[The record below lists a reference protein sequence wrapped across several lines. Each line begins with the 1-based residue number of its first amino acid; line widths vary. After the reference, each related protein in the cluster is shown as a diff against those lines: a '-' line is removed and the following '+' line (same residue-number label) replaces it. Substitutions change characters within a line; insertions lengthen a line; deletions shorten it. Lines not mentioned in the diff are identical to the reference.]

1 MILCSNCCAL
11 SLLFLYPLAS
21 SLSLNELMV
30 AKLTTSQLHKIVFT
44 ISVLTSQ
51 LLFSQTRKKDSI
63 KEQAIKT
70 VNIYKKN
77 FKEILPAQTLQGEEL
92 ERLNSHSVADA
103 LRYFSGVQIKDYGGM
118 GGLKTVNIR
127 SMGSQ
132 HVGVF
137 YDGIQLGNAQNGQ
150 VDLGRYSLDDLEE
163 ISLYNGQKS
172 EIFQP
177 AKDFGSSGSIYLQP
191 KTPVFT
197 GNRKT
202 NLTIRAKSASIDLF
216 NPSFRLEQ
224 KISKRIA
231 ASFSG
236 EFFQSDGL
244 YKFRYSRKYPN
255 GTIASDTI
263 SKRYDSDIKAKR
275 FETSV
280 NGTLNN
286 GSWNIR
292 GYGYI
297 SNRGIPAPIVK
308 NRFKARGA
316 RMLDENYFVQANFR
330 KKLFPKFETQLKAK
344 FAYDY
349 TYFNDTVRSQA
360 QYPAKDRY
368 IQREVYLSSSNIYS
382 VNSNWDVSLSGDFQY
397 NNLDATLKNFSYPT
411 RYTTLVALATTYQ
424 WNRFKFLGSLL
435 GTFTSE
441 KVKMNFKPDDRREWA
456 PAFFMSYQ
464 PASIPELT
472 LRAFYKKIFRL
483 PTFNDLYYTSVGNT
497 FLKPEF
503 THQYDVGFTY
513 QKKYDK
519 SLFKGL
525 YVKVDGYYNRVTD
538 KIVAIPTTNMFR
550 WMMLNLGKVEI
561 IGADVNVQ
569 TELMLGKVKL
579 RPLLAY
585 TYQSAKDKTITKG
598 VKETYYSQQIPYTPK
613 HSGSFTL
620 MADYKDWSF
629 NYSTIY
635 VGERY
640 DGQQDNIRYNYIQPW
655 YTHDL
660 SVQRKLSLA
669 GHPFKINLEMNN
681 VFNQYYDVVLNYP
694 MPGRNFRLTLNFTL

>member
-1 MILCSNCCAL
+1 
-11 SLLFLYPLAS
+11 
-21 SLSLNELMV
+21 MV
-30 AKLTTSQLHKIVFT
+30 AKLTTSQLHKVVFT

-63 KEQAIKT
+63 KEETIKA

-177 AKDFGSSGSIYLQP
+177 AKDFGASGSIYLQS

-231 ASFSG
+231 ASFSA
-236 EFFQSDGL
+236 EFLQSDGL

-275 FETSV
+275 FETAV

-316 RMLDENYFVQANFR
+316 RMLDENYFVQADFR

-349 TYFNDTVRSQA
+349 TYFNDTVLSQA
-360 QYPAKDRY
+360 HYPAKDRY

-382 VNSNWDVSLSGDFQY
+382 VNSNWDVSVSGDFQY

-411 RYTTLVALATTYQ
+411 RYTALVALATTYQ

-441 KVKMNFKPDDRREWA
+441 KVKMNFKPDDRREWT

-464 PASIPELT
+464 PVSIPQLT

-497 FLKPEF
+497 FLSPEF
-503 THQYDVGFTY
+503 THQYDLGFTY

-519 SLFKGL
+519 SVFKGL
-525 YVKVDGYYNRVTD
+525 YVKVDGYYNKVAD

-569 TELMLGKVKL
+569 TELMLGNVKVK
-579 RPLLAY
+579 PLLAY
-585 TYQSAKDKTITKG
+585 TYQSAQDKTITEG
-598 VKETYYSQQIPYTPK
+598 VKETYYGGQIPYTPK

>member
-1 MILCSNCCAL
+1 
-11 SLLFLYPLAS
+11 
-21 SLSLNELMV
+21 MV
-30 AKLTTSQLHKIVFT
+30 AKLTTSQLHKVVFT
-44 ISVLTSQ
+44 ICVLTSQ

-63 KEQAIKT
+63 KEEAIKA
-70 VNIYKKN
+70 VNIYKKS

-224 KISKRIA
+224 KISKRMA
-231 ASFSG
+231 ASFSA
-236 EFFQSDGL
+236 EFLQSDGL
-244 YKFRYSRKYPN
+244 YKFRYGRKYPN
-255 GTIASDTI
+255 GATASDTI

-316 RMLDENYFVQANFR
+316 RMLDENYFVQVNFR

-360 QYPAKDRY
+360 QYQAKNTY

-382 VNSNWDVSLSGDFQY
+382 VNSNWDVSVSGDFQY
-397 NNLDATLKNFSYPT
+397 NNLDADLKNFSYPT

-441 KVKMNFKPDDRREWA
+441 KVKMNFKPDDRREWT

-472 LRAFYKKIFRL
+472 LRAFYKNIFRL

-497 FLKPEF
+497 FLNPEF

-519 SLFKGL
+519 SLIKGI
-525 YVKVDGYYNRVTD
+525 YAKVDGYYNKVTD

-561 IGADVNVQ
+561 MGADVNLQ

-585 TYQSAKDKTITKG
+585 TYQSAQDKTITKG
-598 VKETYYSQQIPYTPK
+598 FKETYYGEQIPYTPK

-660 SVQRKLSLA
+660 SVQRKLTLA

>member
-1 MILCSNCCAL
+1 
-11 SLLFLYPLAS
+11 
-21 SLSLNELMV
+21 MV
-30 AKLTTSQLHKIVFT
+30 AKLTTSQLHKVVFT
-44 ISVLTSQ
+44 ICVLTSQ

-63 KEQAIKT
+63 KGEAIKA
-70 VNIYKKN
+70 VNIYKKS

-231 ASFSG
+231 ASVSA
-236 EFFQSDGL
+236 EFLQSDGL

-255 GTIASDTI
+255 GATASDTI

-360 QYPAKDRY
+360 QYQAKNTY

-382 VNSNWDVSLSGDFQY
+382 VNSNWDVSVSGDFQY
-397 NNLDATLKNFSYPT
+397 NNLDADLKNFSYPT

-441 KVKMNFKPDDRREWA
+441 KVKMNFKPDDRREWT

-472 LRAFYKKIFRL
+472 LRAFYKNIFRL

-497 FLKPEF
+497 FLNPEF

-519 SLFKGL
+519 SLIKGI
-525 YVKVDGYYNRVTD
+525 YAKVDGYYNKVTD

-561 IGADVNVQ
+561 MGADVNLQ

-585 TYQSAKDKTITKG
+585 TYQSAQDKTITKG
-598 VKETYYSQQIPYTPK
+598 FKETYYGEQIPYTPK

>member
-1 MILCSNCCAL
+1 
-11 SLLFLYPLAS
+11 
-21 SLSLNELMV
+21 MV
-30 AKLTTSQLHKIVFT
+30 AKLTTSQLHKVVFT
-44 ISVLTSQ
+44 ICVLTSQ

-63 KEQAIKT
+63 KGEAIKA
-70 VNIYKKN
+70 VNIYKKS

-191 KTPVFT
+191 KTPVFA

-231 ASFSG
+231 ASVSA
-236 EFFQSDGL
+236 EFLQSDGL

-255 GTIASDTI
+255 GATASDTI

-316 RMLDENYFVQANFR
+316 RMLDENYFVQVNFR

-360 QYPAKDRY
+360 QYQAKNTY

-382 VNSNWDVSLSGDFQY
+382 VNSNWDVSVSGDFQY
-397 NNLDATLKNFSYPT
+397 NNLDADLKNFSYPT

-441 KVKMNFKPDDRREWA
+441 KVKMNFKPDDRREWT

-472 LRAFYKKIFRL
+472 LRAFYKNIFRL

-497 FLKPEF
+497 FLNPEF

-519 SLFKGL
+519 SLIKGI
-525 YVKVDGYYNRVTD
+525 YAKVDGYYNKVTD

-561 IGADVNVQ
+561 MGADVNLQ

-585 TYQSAKDKTITKG
+585 TYQSAQDKTITKG
-598 VKETYYSQQIPYTPK
+598 FKETYYGEQIPYTPK

>member
-1 MILCSNCCAL
+1 
-11 SLLFLYPLAS
+11 
-21 SLSLNELMV
+21 MV
-30 AKLTTSQLHKIVFT
+30 AKLTTFQFCKIVFT
-44 ISVLTSQ
+44 VLVLTSQ
-51 LLFSQTRKKDSI
+51 PLFSQTRKKDSI
-63 KEQAIKT
+63 KEEAIKA

-103 LRYFSGVQIKDYGGM
+103 LRYFSGLQIKDYGGM
-118 GGLKTVNIR
+118 GGMKTVNIR

-137 YDGIQLGNAQNGQ
+137 YDGIQLGNAQNGL

-231 ASFSG
+231 TSFSA
-236 EFFQSDGL
+236 EFLQSDGL
-244 YKFRYSRKYPN
+244 YKFRYGRKYPN
-255 GTIASDTI
+255 GKTASDTI

-316 RMLDENYFVQANFR
+316 RMLDESYFVQANFR

-349 TYFNDTVRSQA
+349 TYFNDTVRSQSGM
-360 QYPAKDRY
+360 PAKNTY
-368 IQREVYLSSSNIYS
+368 IQREVYVSSSNVYS
-382 VNSNWDVSLSGDFQY
+382 ITPDWDVSLNGDFQY
-397 NNLDATLKNFSYPT
+397 NNLDADLHNFSYPT

-441 KVKMNFKPDDRREWA
+441 DVKMNFKADDRREWT

-472 LRAFYKKIFRL
+472 VRAFYKNIFRL

-503 THQYDVGFTY
+503 THQYDLGFTY

-525 YVKVDGYYNRVTD
+525 YVKVDGYYNKVTD
-538 KIVAIPTTNMFR
+538 KIVAIPTSNMFR

-569 TELMLGKVKL
+569 AEMMLGNVKIK
-579 RPLLAY
+579 PLLAY
-585 TYQSAKDKTITKG
+585 TYQSAQDKTITKG
-598 VKETYYSQQIPYTPK
+598 FKETYYGEQIPYTPR

>member
-1 MILCSNCCAL
+1 
-11 SLLFLYPLAS
+11 
-21 SLSLNELMV
+21 MV
-30 AKLTTSQLHKIVFT
+30 AKLTTFQICKIVFT
-44 ISVLTSQ
+44 VLVLTSQ
-51 LLFSQTRKKDSI
+51 PLFSQTRKKDSI
-63 KEQAIKT
+63 KEEAIKA

-103 LRYFSGVQIKDYGGM
+103 LRYFSGLQIKDYGGM
-118 GGLKTVNIR
+118 GGMKTVNIR

-137 YDGIQLGNAQNGQ
+137 YDGIQLGNAQNGL

-231 ASFSG
+231 TSFSA
-236 EFFQSDGL
+236 EFLQSDGL
-244 YKFRYSRKYPN
+244 YKFRYGRKYPN
-255 GTIASDTI
+255 GETASDTI

-316 RMLDENYFVQANFR
+316 RMLDESYFVQANFR

-349 TYFNDTVRSQA
+349 TYFNDTVRSQSGM
-360 QYPAKDRY
+360 PAKNTY
-368 IQREVYLSSSNIYS
+368 IQREVYVSSSNLYS
-382 VNSNWDVSLSGDFQY
+382 ITPDWDVSLNGDFQY
-397 NNLDATLKNFSYPT
+397 NNLDADLHNFSYPT
-411 RYTTLVALATTYQ
+411 RYTTLVALASTYQ

-441 KVKMNFKPDDRREWA
+441 DVKMNFKADDRREWT

-472 LRAFYKKIFRL
+472 VRAFYKNIFRL

-503 THQYDVGFTY
+503 THQYDLGFTY
-513 QKKYDK
+513 QKKYNK

-525 YVKVDGYYNRVTD
+525 YVKVDGYYNKVTD
-538 KIVAIPTTNMFR
+538 KIVAIPTSNMFR

-569 TELMLGKVKL
+569 TEMMLGNVKIK
-579 RPLLAY
+579 PLLAY
-585 TYQSAKDKTITKG
+585 TYQSAQDKTITKG
-598 VKETYYSQQIPYTPK
+598 FKETYYGEQIPYTPR

-669 GHPFKINLEMNN
+669 GHSFKINLEMNN

>member
-1 MILCSNCCAL
+1 M

-51 LLFSQTRKKDSI
+51 FLFSQTKKKDTI
-63 KEQAIKT
+63 KEEAIKA

-103 LRYFSGVQIKDYGGM
+103 LRYFSGIQIKDYGGM

-137 YDGIQLGNAQNGQ
+137 YDGIQLGNAQNGL

-231 ASFSG
+231 ASFSA
-236 EFFQSDGL
+236 EFLQSDGL
-244 YKFRYSRKYPN
+244 YKFRYGRKFPN
-255 GTIASDTI
+255 GTTASDTI

-286 GSWNIR
+286 GNWNIR

-349 TYFNDTVRSQA
+349 TYFNDTVRSQSGM
-360 QYPAKDRY
+360 PAKNTY
-368 IQREVYLSSSNIYS
+368 IQREVYVSSSNLYS
-382 VNSNWDVSLSGDFQY
+382 ITPNWDVSLNGDFQY
-397 NNLDATLKNFSYPT
+397 NNLDADLYNFSYPT
-411 RYTTLVALATTYQ
+411 RYTSLVALATTYQ

-441 KVKMNFKPDDRREWA
+441 KVKMNIKPDDRREWT

-472 LRAFYKKIFRL
+472 LRAFYKNIFRL

-503 THQYDVGFTY
+503 THQYDLGFTY

-585 TYQSAKDKTITKG
+585 TYQSAQDKTITKG
-598 VKETYYSQQIPYTPK
+598 VKETYFGEQIPYTPK

>member
-1 MILCSNCCAL
+1 
-11 SLLFLYPLAS
+11 
-21 SLSLNELMV
+21 MV
-30 AKLTTSQLHKIVFT
+30 AKLTTSQLHKVVFT
-44 ISVLTSQ
+44 ICVLTSQ

-63 KEQAIKT
+63 KEEAIKA
-70 VNIYKKN
+70 VNIYKKS

-191 KTPVFT
+191 KTPVFA

-224 KISKRIA
+224 KISKRIS
-231 ASFSG
+231 ASVSA
-236 EFFQSDGL
+236 EFLQSDGL
-244 YKFRYSRKYPN
+244 YKFRYGRKYPN
-255 GTIASDTI
+255 GATASDTI

-360 QYPAKDRY
+360 QYQAKNTY

-382 VNSNWDVSLSGDFQY
+382 VNSNWDVSVSGDFQY
-397 NNLDATLKNFSYPT
+397 NNLDADLKNFSYPT

-441 KVKMNFKPDDRREWA
+441 KVKMNFKPDDRREWT

-472 LRAFYKKIFRL
+472 LRAFYKNIFRL

-497 FLKPEF
+497 FLNPEF

-519 SLFKGL
+519 SLIKGI
-525 YVKVDGYYNRVTD
+525 YAKVDGYYNKVTD

-561 IGADVNVQ
+561 MGADVNLQ

-585 TYQSAKDKTITKG
+585 TYQSAQDKTITKG
-598 VKETYYSQQIPYTPK
+598 FKETYYGEQIPYTPK

-660 SVQRKLSLA
+660 SVQRRLSLA

>member
-1 MILCSNCCAL
+1 MCVNITTPVFSN
-11 SLLFLYPLAS
+11 P
-21 SLSLNELMV
+21 E
-30 AKLTTSQLHKIVFT
+30 
-44 ISVLTSQ
+44 
-51 LLFSQTRKKDSI
+51 KDSI
-63 KEQAIKT
+63 KEEAIKA
-70 VNIYKKN
+70 VNIYKKS

-224 KISKRIA
+224 KISKRIS
-231 ASFSG
+231 ASVSA
-236 EFFQSDGL
+236 EFLQSDGL

-255 GTIASDTI
+255 GATASDTI

-330 KKLFPKFETQLKAK
+330 KKCF
-344 FAYDY
+344 
-349 TYFNDTVRSQA
+349 
-360 QYPAKDRY
+360 
-368 IQREVYLSSSNIYS
+368 LS
-382 VNSNWDVSLSGDFQY
+382 L
-397 NNLDATLKNFSYPT
+397 
-411 RYTTLVALATTYQ
+411 
-424 WNRFKFLGSLL
+424 
-435 GTFTSE
+435 
-441 KVKMNFKPDDRREWA
+441 
-456 PAFFMSYQ
+456 
-464 PASIPELT
+464 
-472 LRAFYKKIFRL
+472 
-483 PTFNDLYYTSVGNT
+483 
-497 FLKPEF
+497 
-503 THQYDVGFTY
+503 
-513 QKKYDK
+513 
-519 SLFKGL
+519 
-525 YVKVDGYYNRVTD
+525 
-538 KIVAIPTTNMFR
+538 
-550 WMMLNLGKVEI
+550 
-561 IGADVNVQ
+561 
-569 TELMLGKVKL
+569 
-579 RPLLAY
+579 
-585 TYQSAKDKTITKG
+585 
-598 VKETYYSQQIPYTPK
+598 K
-613 HSGSFTL
+613 HS
-620 MADYKDWSF
+620 
-629 NYSTIY
+629 
-635 VGERY
+635 
-640 DGQQDNIRYNYIQPW
+640 
-655 YTHDL
+655 
-660 SVQRKLSLA
+660 
-669 GHPFKINLEMNN
+669 
-681 VFNQYYDVVLNYP
+681 
-694 MPGRNFRLTLNFTL
+694 

>member
-1 MILCSNCCAL
+1 
-11 SLLFLYPLAS
+11 
-21 SLSLNELMV
+21 MV
-30 AKLTTSQLHKIVFT
+30 AKLTTSQLHKVVFT
-44 ISVLTSQ
+44 ICVLTSQ

-63 KEQAIKT
+63 KGEAIKA
-70 VNIYKKN
+70 VNIYKKS

-224 KISKRIA
+224 KISKRMA
-231 ASFSG
+231 ASFSA
-236 EFFQSDGL
+236 EFLQSDGL

-255 GTIASDTI
+255 GATASDTI

-330 KKLFPKFETQLKAK
+330 KKMFPKFEAQLKAK

-360 QYPAKDRY
+360 QYQAKNTY

-382 VNSNWDVSLSGDFQY
+382 VNSNWDVSVSGDFQY
-397 NNLDATLKNFSYPT
+397 NNLDADLKNFSYPT

-441 KVKMNFKPDDRREWA
+441 KVKMNFKPDDRREWT

-472 LRAFYKKIFRL
+472 LRAFYKNIFRL

-497 FLKPEF
+497 FLNPEF

-519 SLFKGL
+519 SLFKGI
-525 YVKVDGYYNRVTD
+525 YAKVDGYYNKVTD
-538 KIVAIPTTNMFR
+538 KMVAIPTTNMFR

-561 IGADVNVQ
+561 MGADVNLQ

-585 TYQSAKDKTITKG
+585 TYQSAQDKTITKG
-598 VKETYYSQQIPYTPK
+598 FKETYYGEQIPYTPK

>member
-1 MILCSNCCAL
+1 
-11 SLLFLYPLAS
+11 
-21 SLSLNELMV
+21 MV
-30 AKLTTSQLHKIVFT
+30 AKLTTSQLHKVVFT
-44 ISVLTSQ
+44 ICVLTSQ

-63 KEQAIKT
+63 KEEAIKA
-70 VNIYKKN
+70 VNIYKKS

-231 ASFSG
+231 ASVSA
-236 EFFQSDGL
+236 EFLQSDGL

-255 GTIASDTI
+255 GATASDTI

-360 QYPAKDRY
+360 QYQAKNTY

-382 VNSNWDVSLSGDFQY
+382 VNSNWDVSVSGDFQY
-397 NNLDATLKNFSYPT
+397 NNLDADLKNFSYPT

-441 KVKMNFKPDDRREWA
+441 KVKMNFKPDDRREWT

-472 LRAFYKKIFRL
+472 LRAFYKNIFRL

-497 FLKPEF
+497 FLNPEF

-519 SLFKGL
+519 SLFKGI
-525 YVKVDGYYNRVTD
+525 YAKVDGYYNKVTD

-561 IGADVNVQ
+561 MGADVNLQ

-585 TYQSAKDKTITKG
+585 TYQSAQDKTITKG
-598 VKETYYSQQIPYTPK
+598 FKETYYGEQIPYTPK